1 MTKRTCSFC
10 NQSKY
15 TEREMVITGPNKVI
29 ICYTCIYK
37 YAHHFGLSSDEQD
50 DHLKGGQ
57 FTPRQIKAY
66 LDEHIIGQ
74 DRAKKALSVAIY
86 NHYKRVDLSV
96 PIDDDVKDS
105 DAWHPEVPSDPSE
118 ELNFKVM
125 DQVDIPDGESI
136 DLRGDGSGD
145 PQSES
150 DSTLQ
155 TQTPIMIDPEVRLTK
170 GNILMVGP
178 TGVGKTAIAERI
190 AELLDVPFVV
200 KDATTLTSAGY
211 VGEDVES
218 IIRSLW
224 EAADRDID
232 QTQRGIVVIDEIDKV
247 ARRGSGGGGSS
258 SRDVGGEG
266 VQQALLKLIESNLVN
281 IQADMGLAVRNEL
294 VQIDTTNILFIF
306 CGAFVGL
313 EQLIQ
318 RRMRPGSI
326 GFGLRTSTSS
336 KERDYDE
343 LIKHL
348 RTDDL
353 VNYGLIPE
361 FIGRLPVLVPMSTLS
376 AEAMREILWKPKS
389 SLVRQYKRLMQLSQ
403 VELEFTDEALD
414 EVVEQAIK
422 RKSGAR
428 GLRSVIER
436 VMLKVMYDVPD
447 LPGANR
453 CVIDAEVVRGECE
466 AQMIQQDGEELSVE
480 AI

>member
-1 MTKRTCSFC
+1 
-10 NQSKY
+10 
-15 TEREMVITGPNKVI
+15 MVITGPNKVI
-29 ICYTCIYK
+29 ICHTCIYK
-37 YAHHFGLSSDEQD
+37 YAHHFGLSTDEPEDQ
-50 DHLKGGQ
+50 LKGGQ
-57 FTPRQIKAY
+57 FTPKQIKTY

-86 NHYKRVDLSV
+86 NHYKRVDLSGFTE
-96 PIDDDVKDS
+96 DDEDESTDRMSEQDS
-105 DAWHPEVPSDPSE
+105 SITSE
-118 ELNFKVM
+118 ESN
-125 DQVDIPDGESI
+125 S
-136 DLRGDGSGD
+136 
-145 PQSES
+145 SES
-150 DSTLQ
+150 DEVLEDQERSDKMLAEDNSSAAGDDNPSVMVSKPRA
-155 TQTPIMIDPEVRLTK
+155 PISIDPDVRLTK

-232 QTQRGIVVIDEIDKV
+232 QAQRGIVVIDEIDKV

-294 VQIDTTNILFIF
+294 IQIDTTNILFIF

-318 RRMRPGSI
+318 RRMSPGSI
-326 GFGLRTSTSS
+326 GFGLRATPSS
-336 KERDYDE
+336 KDRDYDK

-353 VNYGLIPE
+353 VSYGLIPE
-361 FIGRLPVLVPMSTLS
+361 FIGRLPVLVPMSNLS

-389 SLVRQYKRLMQLSQ
+389 SLIRQYKRLMQLSK
-403 VELEFTDEALD
+403 VDLEFTEDALD
-414 EVVEQAIK
+414 EVVEQAMK

-453 CVIDAEVVRGECE
+453 CIIDAEVVRGDCD
-466 AQMIQQDGEELSVE
+466 AQMIEQEGQDSQTEALSEVSTS
-480 AI
+480 